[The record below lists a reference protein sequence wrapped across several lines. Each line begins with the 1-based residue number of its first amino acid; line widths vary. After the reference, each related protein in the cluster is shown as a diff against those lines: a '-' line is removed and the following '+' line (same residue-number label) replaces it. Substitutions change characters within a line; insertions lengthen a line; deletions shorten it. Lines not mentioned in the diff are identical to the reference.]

1 VRGSTALVAVVATAA
16 IAGIVISAAQRPPSR
31 TPAPHPTA
39 APSAAPTPVPPGPI
53 SGIGFAVTDDPA
65 TAQVVLFGGVDND
78 DNTWIW
84 AAGHWALAAPVNSP
98 PGRIDAAAA
107 FDPATGQVLLFGG
120 RHAPFSGG
128 PSLNDT
134 WAWDGE
140 TWREL
145 DRGTSGPPPGEG
157 ASMAWDDA
165 LDEMVLVTAA
175 GDAAGGDQ
183 TWIWSGTHW
192 VLEVHG
198 AVAPS
203 AFDLPMAFDPVT
215 GSLIAEG
222 CCYAPQSQLGALDT
236 TWRWDGH
243 RWVQLPDSAE
253 PLPGSSLALN
263 PSTRRLTLC
272 NCGPMLALPALA
284 SWTGTAWELMNVAR
298 LPIEPVA
305 EVTDAT
311 SGQLLIIGS
320 PTPSNPYVA
329 QPVHLWALSGSEW
342 RQLDTTAGSA
352 EDTSDAPRRG

>member
-1 VRGSTALVAVVATAA
+1 MRRSTALGAVVATAA
-16 IAGIVISAAQRPPSR
+16 VAGLVISAVQRPATPMPSPSP
-31 TPAPHPTA
+31 TP
-39 APSAAPTPVPPGPI
+39 APSAATTPIPKGPI
-53 SGIGFAVTDDPA
+53 SGIGFAVADDPV
-65 TAQVVLFGGVDND
+65 TVQVVLFGGVDD
-78 DNTWIW
+78 EADTWIW
-84 AAGHWALAAPVNSP
+84 TSRGWALAAPVTSP

-107 FDPATGQVLLFGG
+107 FDPETRQVLLFGG
-120 RHAPFSGG
+120 RHAPFGGG

-134 WAWDGE
+134 WAWDGD
-140 TWREL
+140 TWRRL
-145 DRGTSGPPPGEG
+145 DRGVNGPPPGEG

-175 GDAAGGDQ
+175 GNASGGDQ

-192 VLEVHG
+192 VLQVHG

-203 AFDLPMAFDPVT
+203 AFNLPMAFDPVT

-222 CCYAPQSQLGALDT
+222 CCFAPQSQLGALDT

-243 RWVQLPDSAE
+243 RWLQVPDSAE

-263 PSTRRLTLC
+263 PASGRLTLC

-284 SWTGTAWELMNVAR
+284 SWTGRSWELTDVAR

-305 EVTDAT
+305 EITDAT

-320 PTPSNPYVA
+320 ATPSNPYVA
-329 QPVHLWALSGSEW
+329 QPVHLWALNGSSW
-342 RQLDTTAGSA
+342 RQLDTTAVSA
-352 EDTSDAPRRG
+352 